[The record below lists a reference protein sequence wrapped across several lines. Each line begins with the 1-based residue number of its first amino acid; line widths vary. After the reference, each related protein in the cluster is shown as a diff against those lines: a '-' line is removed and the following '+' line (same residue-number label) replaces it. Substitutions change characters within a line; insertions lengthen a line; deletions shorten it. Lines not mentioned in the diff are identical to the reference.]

1 VARSLPRFW
10 IADSSILHLS
20 FVIFHSPFVIY
31 NPPMF
36 SDPPL
41 TKRQVGWLFVL
52 AGAVLMLAAVGA
64 DLVRAGRFTGF
75 GPAQQQALGG
85 GLLLLLFGLS
95 LFPLG
100 HRPA

>member
-1 VARSLPRFW
+1 
-10 IADSSILHLS
+10 
-20 FVIFHSPFVIY
+20 
-31 NPPMF
+31 MF

-52 AGAVLMLAAVGA
+52 AGVALILAALGA

-75 GPAQQQALGG
+75 GLAQQRALGG
-85 GLLLLLFGLS
+85 GLLLVLFGLS

-100 HRPA
+100 RRPA